1 MTDPTMSG
9 FGFAAADTVIV
20 TGAGSGIGRAT
31 ARLAAAQGL
40 RVAAVDLDEGTAA
53 DVVAEIEAA
62 GGTATAYAADVT
74 DEGAVAG
81 TLAAIVRDA
90 ALPDDDASAR
100 DAASPVG
107 TGSAGDATTDDA
119 LSPVGPGS
127 PGDDASAVAHASAG
141 DAASPVGPGSP
152 GDDASADAA
161 SAPGAPRYLVNNAGP
176 AASSALGFAEGLRA
190 TAGSMESVTRH
201 WLALEPPAP
210 GSVVC
215 VASIAGNVTGGGAD
229 FYAGGKAAI
238 AGYVR
243 QLAVTQ
249 GERLR
254 VNAVAPGLT
263 DTPRMADYVRSAIGA
278 DMVSRTPL
286 GRAGRPEDVAWAIL
300 FLLSPRA
307 DYITGA
313 FLPVDGGVTVAP

>member
-9 FGFAAADTVIV
+9 FGFAAEDTVIV
-20 TGAGSGIGRAT
+20 TGAGSGIGRAC

-40 RVAAVDLDEGTAA
+40 RVAAVDLDEGAAA

-62 GGTATAYAADVT
+62 GGTAAAYAADVT
-74 DEGAVAG
+74 DEGAVAA
-81 TLAAIVRDA
+81 TLATI
-90 ALPDDDASAR
+90 AR
-100 DAASPVG
+100 D
-107 TGSAGDATTDDA
+107 
-119 LSPVGPGS
+119 
-127 PGDDASAVAHASAG
+127 
-141 DAASPVGPGSP
+141 
-152 GDDASADAA
+152 
-161 SAPGAPRYLVNNAGP
+161 GAPRYLVNNAGP
-176 AASSALGFAEGLRA
+176 AASSQLGFADGLRA

-201 WLALEPPAP
+201 WLALDPPAP
-210 GSVVC
+210 ASVVC

-243 QLAVTQ
+243 QLAVAQ
-249 GERLR
+249 GARLR
-254 VNAVAPGLT
+254 ANAVAPGLT
-263 DTPRMADYVRSAIGA
+263 DTPRMADYVRSEIGE

-307 DYITGA
+307 GYITGA

>member
-1 MTDPTMSG
+1 MFRGGTATTEEEFTLTDPTTSG
-9 FGFAAADTVIV
+9 FGFSAEDTVIV

-40 RVAAVDLDEGTAA
+40 RVAAADLDQGSAT

-62 GGTATAYAADVT
+62 GGTAAAYAVDVT
-74 DEGAVAG
+74 DENAVAA
-81 TLAAIVRDA
+81 TLAAIVSD
-90 ALPDDDASAR
+90 
-100 DAASPVG
+100 
-107 TGSAGDATTDDA
+107 
-119 LSPVGPGS
+119 
-127 PGDDASAVAHASAG
+127 
-141 DAASPVGPGSP
+141 
-152 GDDASADAA
+152 
-161 SAPGAPRYLVNNAGP
+161 GAPRYLVNNAGP
-176 AASSALGFAEGLRA
+176 AASSALGFADGLVA

-201 WLALEPPAP
+201 WLALDPPAP
-210 GSVVC
+210 ASVVC

-243 QLAVTQ
+243 QLAVAR

-254 VNAVAPGLT
+254 ANAVAPGLT